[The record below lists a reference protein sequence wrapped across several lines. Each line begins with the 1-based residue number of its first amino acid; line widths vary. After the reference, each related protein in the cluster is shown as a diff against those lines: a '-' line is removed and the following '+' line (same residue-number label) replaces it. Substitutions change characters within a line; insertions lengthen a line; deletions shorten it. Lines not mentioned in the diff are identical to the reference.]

1 MVNAN
6 KYKDNISIITPEFYN
21 YGSLLIAGIIR
32 NQNYNVSLYRGFPEK
47 NEHKINFISLQSTIH
62 LIKYKEQIE
71 SLNGIKIIGGPVTN
85 VPQLVFDNLDVDI
98 VVIGEA
104 EETIPE
110 LLQALN
116 KGYKTSRLTKVEGI
130 AYKDGDHIVQNK
142 LRKPSTEIKRPLPLI
157 PNKIDEEN
165 IRGANVYIETHRGC
179 SGNCGFCQV
188 PCFFGQNVRSRREK
202 DIIKEVKRFKE
213 NGADRIAISGG
224 TGTLYGSDDF
234 SKIDDIAFTSLLRKI
249 SEIVGPENLTIP
261 DIRVDL
267 ITPQTLQAIK
277 MYTNGWVF
285 FGIESGSPEMLKK
298 MQKGITLDSIHN
310 AVKMARDAGLNIA
323 GSFITAYP
331 GETQDDFDKTL
342 DLIAD
347 LSLDDYFISI
357 AEPIPGTKLA
367 DEIINCPEEENL
379 LNIPS
384 KKYKREGY
392 NVAQERALDMMLESY
407 MFRSH
412 PILMTNTLYDT
423 LNDEVKLQNDHIKSV
438 IKLLKQ
444 DNKTTIIKQH

>member
-1 MVNAN
+1 
-6 KYKDNISIITPEFYN
+6 
-21 YGSLLIAGIIR
+21 
-32 NQNYNVSLYRGFPEK
+32 
-47 NEHKINFISLQSTIH
+47 
-62 LIKYKEQIE
+62 
-71 SLNGIKIIGGPVTN
+71 
-85 VPQLVFDNLDVDI
+85 
-98 VVIGEA
+98 
-104 EETIPE
+104 
-110 LLQALN
+110 
-116 KGYKTSRLTKVEGI
+116 
-130 AYKDGDHIVQNK
+130 
-142 LRKPSTEIKRPLPLI
+142 
-157 PNKIDEEN
+157 
-165 IRGANVYIETHRGC
+165 
-179 SGNCGFCQV
+179 
-188 PCFFGQNVRSRREK
+188 
-202 DIIKEVKRFKE
+202 
-213 NGADRIAISGG
+213 
-224 TGTLYGSDDF
+224 
-234 SKIDDIAFTSLLRKI
+234 
-249 SEIVGPENLTIP
+249 
-261 DIRVDL
+261 
-267 ITPQTLQAIK
+267 